1 MFRKDLKIGEGDKYD
16 LSKVSKESVDLEEIA
31 KKNAKLID
39 IFKKFD
45 ENGDRKLSSGEMAQ
59 ALSAFDTLDK
69 NNDDKL
75 SKKELDAAAVAYNEE
90 LKHSGKDQFKGS
102 DIKDFIKN
110 LYSAVKNDPTAD
122 TQKVFAQYQK
132 QQQIDKAARRYG
144 LEEYYNSATEY
155 AYHDKNTGKYYLPN
169 EEGTEFVEVH
179 WSDDEQRFKVMSEEE
194 LARLNAEIAAQ
205 NTPVEEALEE
215 KPQEEQQPEV
225 HPYIVQS
232 DESFTQV
239 VTKSL
244 QAQGIENP
252 TKEQIEA
259 EKEQFKNDNPDAVKT
274 LSNGYEFLHVG
285 AKVKLRGEVEYDK
298 NSQQAIAQWAADNP
312 DKVWKSEEQKQQEA
326 IQKQKEAER
335 KEIEELAGDST
346 IIELEVVGDL
356 PTEEQKA
363 RGKRAVEMGLDT
375 SKIDGF
381 YRKFGPD
388 GHYEY
393 YEWDNEKQDFVNVKE
408 KGIISVTEPNQ
419 YTSKYILRK
428 SAEDGGYTDV
438 IYSPDNKPEKE
449 LKYDKNKNYTGS
461 VTYEKKTED
470 GTTTFIETTYDDQ
483 NRVTK
488 KVVKN
493 AEGAIETTYK
503 YTYEEGNPNPI
514 ISGGTPEERATQTK
528 AMADSIMPDM
538 PALTNEAGA
547 IEDAKEIAANA
558 KKELDEILTHD
569 WLGDGD
575 FRNAM
580 KDKTKFNKDTM
591 AYIVDGTIAD
601 RIVKMFG
608 LDKEDVYEYILKPLQ
623 EKSRELGQN
632 TAPDINEDSDK
643 EEMQDAISLLSS
655 NINVVNED
663 TIEAAKKINDNK
675 EFFIKSNLS
684 LARAVDMA
692 ENEPDSVSFGT
703 KDDGSEYCG
712 LEDGTEV
719 CIKCDKE
726 GNITSIL
733 ILNSGGP
740 DTWYDIRY
748 NASGFVAFDPDGKCV
763 SDTFKES
770 ILNAPFDFEK
780 IKALAERIWAAKPEE

>member
-45 ENGDRKLSSGEMAQ
+45 ANKDGKLDSGEMAQ

-75 SKKELDAAAVAYNEE
+75 SKKELDAAAVAFNEE
-90 LKHSGKDQFKGS
+90 LQRSGKDQFKGS

-110 LYSAVKNDPTAD
+110 LYSAVKNDPSAD
-122 TQKVFAQYQK
+122 TQKVLAQYQK
-132 QQQIDKAARRYG
+132 QQEAMQQEYFQQQIDTAAEQHG
-144 LEEYYNSATEY
+144 LEKYFNSATEY
-155 AYHDKNTGKYYLPN
+155 AYYDKNTGKYYLPN
-169 EEGTEFVEVH
+169 EEVTKFEEVH

-194 LARLNAEIAAQ
+194 IARINAEIAAQ
-205 NTPVEEALEE
+205 NVSVEKQTPEE
-215 KPQEEQQPEV
+215 KQPEL
-225 HPYIVQS
+225 HQYIVQS

-259 EKEQFKNDNPDAVKT
+259 EKEQFKKDNPDAVKT
-274 LSNGYEFLHVG
+274 LSNGYEFLNVG
-285 AKVKLRGEVEYDK
+285 AKVKLRGEVEYAK
-298 NSQQAIAQWAADNP
+298 NSQQSIAQWAADHP

-326 IQKQKEAER
+326 VQQKEESER
-335 KEIEELAGDST
+335 KILEELADGST
-346 IIELEVVGDL
+346 ILDEVVVPPL
-356 PTEEQKA
+356 TEAEKVLA
-363 RGKRAVEMGLDT
+363 KRAYEMGLDT

-449 LKYDKNKNYTGS
+449 LKYDKDKNYTGS

-538 PALTNEAGA
+538 TTLANEV
-547 IEDAKEIAANA
+547 
-558 KKELDEILTHD
+558 DEET
-569 WLGDGD
+569 
-575 FRNAM
+575 
-580 KDKTKFNKDTM
+580 
-591 AYIVDGTIAD
+591 
-601 RIVKMFG
+601 
-608 LDKEDVYEYILKPLQ
+608 
-623 EKSRELGQN
+623 
-632 TAPDINEDSDK
+632 
-643 EEMQDAISLLSS
+643 
-655 NINVVNED
+655 
-663 TIEAAKKINDNK
+663 AKKINDNK
-675 EFFIKSNLS
+675 ELFVKSNLS
-684 LARAVDMA
+684 LARVVDMA
-692 ENEPDSVSFGT
+692 EYEPDSVSFGT
-703 KDDGSEYCG
+703 DDDGNKYFT
-712 LEDGTEV
+712 LEDGTLV
-719 CIKCDKE
+719 YIKRDEE
-726 GNITSIL
+726 GNINSIL
-733 ILNSGGP
+733 IRNPGGP
-740 DTWYDIRY
+740 DICFDIRY
-748 NASGFVAFDPDGKCV
+748 NASGFVAFDPDGKTDR
-763 SDTFKES
+763 SGRFKES
-770 ILNAPFDFEK
+770 IKNAPIDFEK